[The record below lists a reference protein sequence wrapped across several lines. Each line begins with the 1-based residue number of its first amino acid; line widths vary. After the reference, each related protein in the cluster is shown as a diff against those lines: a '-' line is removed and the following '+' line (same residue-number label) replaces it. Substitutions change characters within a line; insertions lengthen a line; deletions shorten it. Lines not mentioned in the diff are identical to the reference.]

1 MGRSARGASTS
12 SSSSSSSIGI
22 GIGIGHESSSNNS
35 HFNRRDLGTDLNLGL
50 SISASSQQ
58 HTSLIN
64 HSMIP
69 REQMQYSLS
78 DHSWPSTTINPTVG
92 DGSDINQEY
101 YCNGSNGNRLYVKVY
116 MEGHPIGR
124 KLDILAHHGYH
135 DLITTL
141 DHMFNTNIL
150 WGADV
155 DAEKC
160 DDFQILTYEDEEG
173 DWLMVG
179 DVPWEM
185 FLSAVK
191 RLKISRACPC

>member
-1 MGRSARGASTS
+1 
-12 SSSSSSSIGI
+12 
-22 GIGIGHESSSNNS
+22 
-35 HFNRRDLGTDLNLGL
+35 
-50 SISASSQQ
+50 
-58 HTSLIN
+58 
-64 HSMIP
+64 
-69 REQMQYSLS
+69 MQYSLS

-150 WGADV
+150 CKHYAYSSLPLLLI
-155 DAEKC
+155 ANCKL
-160 DDFQILTYEDEEG
+160 IN
-173 DWLMVG
+173 
-179 DVPWEM
+179 
-185 FLSAVK
+185 
-191 RLKISRACPC
+191 